1 MRTAVVVMGFI
12 GALGCAHGVT
22 TTKVDHDTF
31 RIQCSEL
38 ALDKCLAEAATNAC
52 DKRGYFVAR
61 GISQVN
67 PRGRSEAPDVALSSE
82 AVVRCAPPGGWGDQA
97 RELMGGAGSSAAA
110 LASAAASVPP
120 PMPAPTPPKAPIC
133 APGSTQACIGTA
145 ACQGGQAC
153 NAEGSGYGPCDC
165 GPAAAAPPP
174 SPPSPSVTP

>member
-1 MRTAVVVMGFI
+1 MRTAVVVSGFI

-22 TTKVDHDTF
+22 TTKVDHETF
-31 RIQCSEL
+31 RIQCSEVG
-38 ALDKCLAEAATNAC
+38 LDKCLAEAASNAC

-67 PRGRSEAPDVALSSE
+67 LRGRSDAPDAALSSE
-82 AVVRCAPPGGWGDQA
+82 AVVRCAPASGWGDQA
-97 RELMGGAGSSAAA
+97 KELMSGAGSSTVAPAPSVAPAPAATPA
-110 LASAAASVPP
+110 VSAA
-120 PMPAPTPPKAPIC
+120 PAPTQPKAPIC

-165 GPAAAAPPP
+165 GP
-174 SPPSPSVTP
+174 VRGE